1 MAGEQVTAPVRY
13 TDDLYY
19 IGTRKSPCW
28 LLKGTDGLI
37 LIDTAMPED
46 APLLAERIESLGH
59 RVEEVRHIVH
69 SHGHIDHIGC
79 TAALVA
85 RSGART
91 YISAADADI
100 ARGNNQLQWT
110 NEYQMPF
117 TVAFEPDVLLS
128 DGDELDIGGHHF
140 RFVSCPGHTAG
151 TLSIFF
157 DVTDGGQRYRAGMFG
172 GGGLASMARVYLD
185 RYGLPHTLREA
196 FLHSIDRVRDEA
208 VTVHVGNHLG
218 DNGHFDKLARV
229 AEGVNPFLDG
239 STWTEFLDRRRR
251 EAVEYFKTN

>member
-1 MAGEQVTAPVRY
+1 MDTTRVPDPVRY
-13 TDDLYY
+13 TEDLYY

-28 LLKGTDGLI
+28 LLRGADGLI

-46 APLLAERIESLGH
+46 LPLLLSRIEELGH

-85 RSGART
+85 LCGATT

-100 ARGNNQLQWT
+100 VRGKNQLQWT
-110 NEYQMPF
+110 NEYKMPF
-117 TVAFEPDVLLS
+117 TGAFEPDVLLS

-140 RFVSCPGHTAG
+140 RFVASPGHTAG
-151 TLSIFF
+151 TLSLFF
-157 DVTDGGQRYRAGMFG
+157 DVTDGGVRYRAGMFG
-172 GGGLASMARVYLD
+172 GGGLKSMELDYLD
-185 RYGLPHTLREA
+185 RYGLPHTLRED
-196 FLHSIDRVRDEA
+196 FIKSIDRVLDED

-229 AEGVNPFLDG
+229 GEGPNPFLDG
-239 STWTEFLDRRRR
+239 STWREFLIRRRK
-251 EAVEYFKTN
+251 EAVDYFSTH

>member
-1 MAGEQVTAPVRY
+1 MQHEQVTTPVRY

-28 LLKGTDGLI
+28 LLRGSDGLT

-46 APLLAERIESLGH
+46 LPLLLERIGELGH

-85 RSGART
+85 LCGAKT

-100 ARGNNQLQWT
+100 VRGKNQLQWT
-110 NEYQMPF
+110 NEYKMPF
-117 TVAFEPDVLLS
+117 TGAFEPDVLLS

-140 RFVSCPGHTAG
+140 RFVASPGHTAG
-151 TLSIFF
+151 TLSLFF
-157 DVTDGGQRYRAGMFG
+157 DVTDGGQSYRAGMFG
-172 GGGLASMARVYLD
+172 GGGLPSMALAYLD
-185 RYGLPHTLREA
+185 RYGLPHTLRED
-196 FLHSIDRVRDEA
+196 FIQSIDRVLDED

-229 AEGVNPFLDG
+229 GCGENPFLDG
-239 STWTEFLDRRRR
+239 STWKSFLIRRRA
-251 EAVEYFKTN
+251 EAIDYFSTH